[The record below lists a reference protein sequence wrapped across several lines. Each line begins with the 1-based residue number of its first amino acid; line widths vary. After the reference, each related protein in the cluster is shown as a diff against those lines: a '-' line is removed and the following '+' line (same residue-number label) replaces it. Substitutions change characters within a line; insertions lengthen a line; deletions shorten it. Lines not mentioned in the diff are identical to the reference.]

1 MKLRKLDLY
10 LFPPLL
16 FSGVDTALQANTDN
30 EMTNVG
36 LRHPR
41 LFRDVSRKMTI
52 SGMTTSFKEWS
63 DSPEVGIEG
72 DDSQFGVLWHISA
85 HRKHPSLLG
94 EYGWSATESQG
105 RL

>member
-1 MKLRKLDLY
+1 
-10 LFPPLL
+10 
-16 FSGVDTALQANTDN
+16 
-30 EMTNVG
+30 
-36 LRHPR
+36 
-41 LFRDVSRKMTI
+41 MTI

-72 DDSQFGVLWHISA
+72 DDSQFGVLWHKSA
-85 HRKHPSLLG
+85 HRKHPSLLR

>member
-1 MKLRKLDLY
+1 
-10 LFPPLL
+10 
-16 FSGVDTALQANTDN
+16 
-30 EMTNVG
+30 MTKVG

-72 DDSQFGVLWHISA
+72 DDSQFGVLWDKSA
-85 HRKHPSLLG
+85 
-94 EYGWSATESQG
+94 Y
-105 RL
+105 